1 MAAEK
6 SQRLSYVGRP
16 FSKVEAELK
25 GAGISYQTEITRP
38 TPYQLERTRPVR
50 DFFKTEE
57 GCLSVVRERK
67 APDDTLRLALAARL
81 QASCPELCL

>member
-16 FSKVEAELK
+16 FSEVEAELK
-25 GAGISYQTEITRP
+25 GAGISSQTEITRP
-38 TPYQLERTRPVR
+38 TR

-57 GCLSVVRERK
+57 RCLYVVRERK

>member
-16 FSKVEAELK
+16 FSEVEAELK

-38 TPYQLERTRPVR
+38 TR

-57 GCLSVVRERK
+57 RCLYVVRERK
-67 APDDTLRLALAARL
+67 APDDTLRLALAARR

>member
-16 FSKVEAELK
+16 FSEVEAELK

-38 TPYQLERTRPVR
+38 TR
-50 DFFKTEE
+50 DFFKTDKD
-57 GCLSVVRERK
+57 CLYVVRERSI
-67 APDDTLRLALAARL
+67 ADDTLLITLVAKQKKLEKEVFL
-81 QASCPELCL
+81 YGIQDW

>member
-16 FSKVEAELK
+16 FSEVEAELK

-38 TPYQLERTRPVR
+38 TR
-50 DFFKTEE
+50 DFFKTDER
-57 GCLSVVRERK
+57 CLYVVRERK

>member
-16 FSKVEAELK
+16 FSEVEAELK

-38 TPYQLERTRPVR
+38 TR

-57 GCLSVVRERK
+57 RCLYVVRERK
-67 APDDTLRLALAARL
+67 APDDTLRPALAARL

>member
-16 FSKVEAELK
+16 FSEVEAEHK

-38 TPYQLERTRPVR
+38 TR

-57 GCLSVVRERK
+57 RCLYVVRERK

>member
-38 TPYQLERTRPVR
+38 TR

-57 GCLSVVRERK
+57 RCLYVVREQR
-67 APDDTLRLALAARL
+67 ATDGTLRLVLAARL

>member
-38 TPYQLERTRPVR
+38 TR
-50 DFFKTEE
+50 DFFKTGERRP
-57 GCLSVVRERK
+57 SVARQRTAPERTRRR
-67 APDDTLRLALAARL
+67 ARAARL

>member
-16 FSKVEAELK
+16 FSEVEAELK

-38 TPYQLERTRPVR
+38 TR

-57 GCLSVVRERK
+57 RCLYVVRERK

-81 QASCPELCL
+81 QASCPELCP

>member
-1 MAAEK
+1 MAAER
-6 SQRLSYVGRP
+6 SQRLSYVGRA
-16 FSKVEAELK
+16 FSEVEAELK

-38 TPYQLERTRPVR
+38 TR

-57 GCLSVVRERK
+57 RCLYVVRERK

>member
-16 FSKVEAELK
+16 FSEVEAELK

-38 TPYQLERTRPVR
+38 TR
-50 DFFKTEE
+50 DFFKTE
-57 GCLSVVRERK
+57 GRCLYVVRERK

>member
-16 FSKVEAELK
+16 FSEVEAELET
-25 GAGISYQTEITRP
+25 AGISYQTEITRP
-38 TPYQLERTRPVR
+38 TR

-57 GCLSVVRERK
+57 RCLYVVRERK
-67 APDDTLRLALAARL
+67 APDGTLRLALAARL

>member
-16 FSKVEAELK
+16 FSEVEAELK

-38 TPYQLERTRPVR
+38 TR

-57 GCLSVVRERK
+57 RCLYVVRERK

-81 QASCPELCL
+81 QASCPELCR

>member
-16 FSKVEAELK
+16 FSEVEAELK
-25 GAGISYQTEITRP
+25 GAGISYKTEITRP
-38 TPYQLERTRPVR
+38 TR

-57 GCLSVVRERK
+57 RCLYVVRERK

>member
-16 FSKVEAELK
+16 FSEVEAELET
-25 GAGISYQTEITRP
+25 AGISYQTEITRP
-38 TPYQLERTRPVR
+38 TR

-57 GCLSVVRERK
+57 RCLYVVRERK

>member
-1 MAAEK
+1 MTE
-6 SQRLSYVGRP
+6 SPRYVGRP
-16 FSKVEAELK
+16 FSEVEAELEA
-25 GAGISYQTEITRP
+25 AGISYQTEITRP
-38 TPYQLERTRPVR
+38 TR

-57 GCLSVVRERK
+57 RCLYVVRERK